1 MFFLLTSVYSFAF
14 DLDSIPITVHSF
26 PLHHAECYCLS
37 RHVLT
42 VPSLSTT
49 RIQFACLELI
59 SCDWST
65 NLALGILESHCR
77 FQLLSI
83 KRFGAWCQSQGA
95 IELTIARTLI
105 KEWNQV
111 LVHMLRWIYLRR
123 TIHGENYT
131 RGGQTHKWRHHHRH
145 VAQINSM
152 LRCLCTA
159 VDHSRRQNVV
169 SISRANSAAPRVVLF
184 VLTTFWRHLWSMIE

>member
-14 DLDSIPITVHSF
+14 DLDSILITVRSF
-26 PLHHAECYCLS
+26 LLHRAECYCLS

-59 SCDWST
+59 SCDWSI

-131 RGGQTHKWRHHHRH
+131 RGKLYTGKTIHGENYTRGGQTHKWRHHRFIHHR
-145 VAQINSM
+145 
-152 LRCLCTA
+152 
-159 VDHSRRQNVV
+159 
-169 SISRANSAAPRVVLF
+169 RVLSWFAFCPIYGKIHGF
-184 VLTTFWRHLWSMIE
+184 VTHTLPSL

>member
-14 DLDSIPITVHSF
+14 DLDSILITVRSF
-26 PLHHAECYCLS
+26 LLHRAECYCLS

-111 LVHMLRWIYLRR
+111 LVHMLRWIYL
-123 TIHGENYT
+123 
-131 RGGQTHKWRHHHRH
+131 HHRH